1 MHVCVFDDFD
11 MKVVFLAVL
20 LFRLCVFMSF
30 TSRLSF
36 LLFLS
41 FVRYAKRKIGFL
53 SFLSCYY
60 LAGHDLQAKES
71 FFFLLRGGHRQT
83 IWSTVTSFELA
94 FGGFFF

>member
-1 MHVCVFDDFD
+1 M
-11 MKVVFLAVL
+11 
-20 LFRLCVFMSF
+20 
-30 TSRLSF
+30 
-36 LLFLS
+36 
-41 FVRYAKRKIGFL
+41 RYANRKIGFL

-94 FGGFFF
+94 FGGFFFNMMDGWNEIIIRLGTMYNILPFLLGRQ